1 MKQTNLQKA
10 QVRLREKFIKNG
22 VKMLAPETVYFS
34 KDTKIGKNVTIEPY
48 VVLGEKVKIQN
59 NSKIKSFSHLENVK
73 IENNVTVGP
82 FARLRPGTVL
92 KSGSRVGNFVEIK
105 KSSVGKNSKINHLS
119 YIGDTNIGNFVNIGA
134 GTITC
139 NYDGKN
145 KNKTIIKNKVFV
157 GSNSSLVAPVT
168 LNEKSTI
175 GAGSVI
181 TKNVKKNS
189 LALTRSNQSEVKNY
203 KRIITQETL
212 DWWKSQGSEA
222 QKWITPSDDD
232 QKISKLYDWFWENSP
247 TDIKNFYTRG
257 NTFDPIFLQS
267 LMADTDR
274 PMPYNWWQIRDTRSY
289 IEGLAWGSELIHD
302 YIPPGCEGFTKHD
315 PKHDIALDV
324 MRMQTIARAIV

>member
-10 QVRLREKFIKNG
+10 QTRLREKFIKNG
-22 VKMLAPETVYFS
+22 VKMPAPETVYFS

-73 IENNVTVGP
+73 VENNVIVGP

-105 KSSVGKNSKINHLS
+105 KSSVGKNSKVNHLS

-203 KRIITQETL
+203 
-212 DWWKSQGSEA
+212 
-222 QKWITPSDDD
+222 
-232 QKISKLYDWFWENSP
+232 
-247 TDIKNFYTRG
+247 
-257 NTFDPIFLQS
+257 
-267 LMADTDR
+267 
-274 PMPYNWWQIRDTRSY
+274 
-289 IEGLAWGSELIHD
+289 
-302 YIPPGCEGFTKHD
+302 
-315 PKHDIALDV
+315 
-324 MRMQTIARAIV
+324 MRKK